1 LWLQDEAEAA
11 FKPCNCTGEL
21 VFARGKGCK
30 ARAAMVSDTQEASR
44 RQKVT
49 KPLTC
54 CYETRRDTAAAL
66 RSRRRLLIN
75 CGVEANVSKTC
86 SSSSLVF
93 FPLRRDDSHSLE

>member
-1 LWLQDEAEAA
+1 MKQRQHLSLATASVNLSLREEKAA
-11 FKPCNCTGEL
+11 
-21 VFARGKGCK
+21 R
-30 ARAAMVSDTQEASR
+30 RAPQWFLTRKR
-44 RQKVT
+44 RQKGT

>member
-1 LWLQDEAEAA
+1 MKQRQHLSLATARVNLSLREEKAA
-11 FKPCNCTGEL
+11 
-21 VFARGKGCK
+21 R
-30 ARAAMVSDTQEASR
+30 RAPQWFLTRKR
-44 RQKVT
+44 RQRVT
-49 KPLTC
+49 KLLTC

-93 FPLRRDDSHSLE
+93 FPLRRDDWNN

>member
-1 LWLQDEAEAA
+1 MQVWSLLFRSNQSI
-11 FKPCNCTGEL
+11 KL
-21 VFARGKGCK
+21 VGASHGCSN
-30 ARAAMVSDTQEASR
+30 ARAAQSRAARGAISAVAS
-44 RQKVT
+44 
-49 KPLTC
+49 
-54 CYETRRDTAAAL
+54 AAASGDSCKSAL

>member
-1 LWLQDEAEAA
+1 MKQRQHLSLATARVNLSLREEKAA
-11 FKPCNCTGEL
+11 
-21 VFARGKGCK
+21 R
-30 ARAAMVSDTQEASR
+30 RAPQWFLTRKR

>member
-1 LWLQDEAEAA
+1 MKQRQHLSLATARVNLSLREEKAA
-11 FKPCNCTGEL
+11 
-21 VFARGKGCK
+21 R
-30 ARAAMVSDTQEASR
+30 RAPQWFLTRKR
-44 RQKVT
+44 RQKVA